1 MVTNAKSY
9 AMIHANV
16 KYMFSSNYLVAI
28 RQRRS
33 IHVGSHHSQSVVTI
47 PVIKYCLVGTN
58 VLAIAFPATK
68 GDCINT
74 AILHVVVFYLV
85 AIFVSFHVL
94 MNVPLAMSLV
104 GTTAITA
111 GAIRSVVSL
120 VPPVWRIV
128 GGSVNT
134 LNVPRNVVSHVT
146 AIAVIVLALDF

>member
-1 MVTNAKSY
+1 
-9 AMIHANV
+9 MIHANV
-16 KYMFSSNYLVAI
+16 KCMFSSNYLVAI

-58 VLAIAFPATK
+58 VLAIAIPATK
-68 GDCINT
+68 GGCINT
-74 AILHVVVFYLV
+74 AILHVVVLYLV

-111 GAIRSVVSL
+111 GAIRSVVSY
-120 VPPVWRIV
+120 VSPVWRIV
-128 GGSVNT
+128 SGSVGII
-134 LNVPRNVVSHVT
+134 NVSRNVVKCVIALVVT
-146 AIAVIVLALDF
+146 IHALNS